1 MEQRESFLVRLW
13 TQDRGEMGTL
23 CGEVIH
29 VRTGQR
35 RSFRG
40 EAELI
45 RILRTWFSLAD
56 AASPVIP
63 QNDEEV

>member
-1 MEQRESFLVRLW
+1 MEQRASFLVRLW
-13 TQDRGEMGTL
+13 TQNREEPETI

-45 RILRTWFSLAD
+45 RILRTWFDLAE
-56 AASPVIP
+56 AGSPSIP